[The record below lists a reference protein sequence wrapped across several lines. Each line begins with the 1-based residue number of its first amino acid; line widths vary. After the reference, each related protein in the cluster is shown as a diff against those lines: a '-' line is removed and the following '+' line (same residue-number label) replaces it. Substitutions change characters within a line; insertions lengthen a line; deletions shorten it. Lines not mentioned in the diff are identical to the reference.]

1 MSNHQDKVALVTGA
15 DRGIGRALSTLLADA
30 GIKLSLLSL
39 EGSGLSEVGREIEAK
54 GGAVITTVGDVSDRA
69 VVEAAVARTIAEY
82 GTIDYLL
89 NVAGV
94 AFFGGVARCTEDEWD
109 ETMRVN
115 VKGYFLTAKSV
126 LPHMQSAG
134 GGVILNMS
142 SIWGERGS
150 SAMQAYATSK
160 HAVEGF
166 TKSLAQ
172 EAAPHNI
179 KVSSLLLDKVDTGF
193 RDRMLPHVNYSEEQ
207 KARMLSVD
215 DVAGAAWW
223 VLDSSERCLPS
234 SIELTAWQFK

>member
-1 MSNHQDKVALVTGA
+1 MSKHQGKVAIVTGA
-15 DRGIGRALSTLLADA
+15 DRGIGRALATQLADA
-30 GIKLSLLSL
+30 GIKLSLLSI
-39 EGSGLSEVGREIEAK
+39 EGAGLADAGRAIEAK
-54 GGAVITTVGDVSDRA
+54 GGTVITTVGDVSDRA
-69 VVEAAVARTIAEY
+69 VVEGAVARTVEQF
-82 GTIDYLL
+82 GTVDYLL

-94 AFFGGVARCTEDEWD
+94 AFFGGVAHCTEEEWD
-109 ETMRVN
+109 TTMNTN
-115 VKGYFLTAKSV
+115 VKGYFLMAKSV

-166 TKSLAQ
+166 TKSLAI
-172 EAAPHNI
+172 EAAPHGI

-207 KARMLSVD
+207 KARMLSVA

-223 VLDSSERCLPS
+223 VLDSSDRCLPS